1 MMGHKRRCR
10 QSDRSEK
17 LTERAVDN
25 HTERNKARTTD
36 TKGVIRRRNEG
47 ERQSGRGLW
56 MTTTL

>member
-25 HTERNKARTTD
+25 HTERKQGEDHRH
-36 TKGVIRRRNEG
+36 KGSHQE
-47 ERQSGRGLW
+47 EK
-56 MTTTL
+56 